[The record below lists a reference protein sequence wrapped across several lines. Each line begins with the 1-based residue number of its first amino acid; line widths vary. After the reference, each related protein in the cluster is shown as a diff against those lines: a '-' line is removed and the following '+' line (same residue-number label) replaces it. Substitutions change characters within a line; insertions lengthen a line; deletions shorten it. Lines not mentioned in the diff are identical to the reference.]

1 MKISVK
7 LFAFYRTG
15 RFSAATQEY
24 PTDTRVA
31 DVVHALK
38 IPEADLG
45 IVLINGRFVEL
56 DRILKEGDELSLFP
70 MVGGG

>member
-7 LFAFYRTG
+7 LFAYYRTG
-15 RFSAATQEY
+15 RFSAATKEY
-24 PTDTRVA
+24 PPNTCVR
-31 DVVHALK
+31 DVLRHLQ
-38 IPEADLG
+38 IPEKDLG

-56 DRILKEGDELSLFP
+56 EQTLKEGDELSLFP

>member
-1 MKISVK
+1 MKIFVK
-7 LFAFYRTG
+7 LFAYYRTG

-31 DVVHALK
+31 DVLSRLK
-38 IPEADLG
+38 IPEKDLG

-56 DRILKEGDELSLFP
+56 DQILKEGDELSLFP